1 MTDKIKIDIISD
13 ISCPWCLVG
22 YKRLEQAINEMK
34 VQDKFEIE
42 WHPFELNPNISSD
55 GEDIVEYLG
64 TKYGMSEE
72 KVMSYQNDLKTKFA
86 EVGFLFDF
94 YKGKRVVSTTNA
106 HILLNYAKAKG
117 KQTKLKIALF
127 KANFAD
133 DQDVSNRD
141 VLRQI
146 IKSIGLDENEA
157 LLRLDDEE
165 AKVSIRDEERVWQK
179 KGISAVPTMIFNNKS
194 MMNGAYPVETY
205 KQVLTELLTNNL
217 SIQVT
222 KQ

>member
-22 YKRLEQAINEMK
+22 YKRLEQAMNELK
-34 VQDKFEIE
+34 VQNKFEIE

-64 TKYGMSEE
+64 TKYGMSES
-72 KVMSYQNDLKTKFA
+72 KVMSYQEDLKTKFA
-86 EVGFLFDF
+86 EVGFPFYF

-106 HILLNYAKAKG
+106 HILLNYAKTKG
-117 KQTKLKIALF
+117 KQTELKIALF

-133 DQDVSNRD
+133 DQDVSKRD
-141 VLRQI
+141 VLEQI

-157 LLRLDDEE
+157 LLKLDDEK
-165 AKVSIRDEERVWQK
+165 AKISIQEEERQWQE
-179 KGISAVPTMIFNNKS
+179 KGISAVPTMIFNNAS
-194 MMNGAYPVETY
+194 MMNGAYPVGTY
-205 KQVLTELLTNNL
+205 KQVLTELLTKNF
-217 SIQVT
+217 SI
-222 KQ
+222 